1 MLAAV
6 FDARANFCK
15 KYPHL
20 PRSNRERPRVVAN
33 EIMQLSGGS
42 TFANLGLLKKTSLL
56 FGISFKNPNFEH
68 KLPPANC
75 ITSVATTLGQSRS
88 LLGRAWVF
96 FRNFVL
102 FNLTF
107 RTCNLEGLC
116 PFKSLSSEKPEIST
130 FKLQVLKVGLRRTK
144 FSKRCPRPPQE

>member
-20 PRSNRERPRVVAN
+20 PRSNREWPSVVPTK
-33 EIMQLSGGS
+33 IMQLSGGN
-42 TFANLGLLKKTSLL
+42 TFANLGLFALRRSR
-56 FGISFKNPNFEH
+56 
-68 KLPPANC
+68 PPWA
-75 ITSVATTLGQSRS
+75 SPAHSWE
-88 LLGRAWVF
+88 GRGYL

-107 RTCNLEGLC
+107 RTCNLKGLC

-130 FKLQVLKVGLRRTK
+130 FKLQVRKVGLGKTN
-144 FSKRCPRPPQE
+144 FSERCPPLPQE

>member
-6 FDARANFCK
+6 LDARANFCK

-20 PRSNRERPRVVAN
+20 ARSNREWPKVVATK
-33 EIMQLSGGS
+33 IMQLSGGN

-56 FGISFKNPNFEH
+56 FDISFKNPNFAH
-68 KLPPANC
+68 KLPPDNC

-88 LLGRAWVF
+88 LLGRAWVSF
-96 FRNFVL
+96 PEFCPFQSD
-102 FNLTF
+102 F

-130 FKLQVLKVGLRRTK
+130 FKLQVRKVGLRRTNS
-144 FSKRCPRPPQE
+144 SKRYPRPPQ